1 MRPAAT
7 ASLNSKAN
15 EHDRMI
21 TEKPCWLC
29 THSSLS
35 LSLVPSS
42 LYLAGLSLTVSS
54 AGYCGFM
61 PSGYCD
67 KTCAFCHSSNS
78 TTNLLSGSS
87 LVDLPSKKG
96 ALPNVPTQRRA
107 STSPAPSAAPT
118 NRPTT
123 NPTVT
128 APPSFAPTRNL
139 VTLTSGECSA
149 VGSCITTPNFPN
161 RYPSDTECTWRT
173 SASNVSAV
181 LSVTTFDL
189 ESGYDLLSITGP
201 GSTIQSFSGNEGP
214 EGAVVG
220 PGEVIT
226 FTSDFGMEYSGFE
239 ICFVSCHV

>member
-1 MRPAAT
+1 M
-7 ASLNSKAN
+7 
-15 EHDRMI
+15 
-21 TEKPCWLC
+21 
-29 THSSLS
+29 
-35 LSLVPSS
+35 PSS

-54 AGYCGFM
+54 AGYCASCPQATATRRARFAIQVIQRQICSAEARCG
-61 PSGYCD
+61 
-67 KTCAFCHSSNS
+67 
-78 TTNLLSGSS
+78 
-87 LVDLPSKKG
+87 LPSKEG

-107 STSPAPSAAPT
+107 STSPAPSAGPT

-123 NPTVT
+123 SPTVT

-201 GSTIQSFSGNEGP
+201 GSTIRSFSGNEGP

-220 PGEVIT
+220 PGQVIT
-226 FTSDFGMEYSGFE
+226 FTSDFGMGSGFE
-239 ICFVSCHV
+239 ICFVSCRVYLLFVFVGGINNRASFTFKTICFKSYT